1 MATALQFRRGTT
13 AELSSQTGLVGELF
27 VDTTKDTVVVMDGSV
42 AGGYPLATES
52 GLTSGL
58 AAKQAT
64 LVSGTNIK
72 TINGTSLLGSGDIT
86 LSYATESYVST
97 AISNLVDT
105 APSTLDTLNEL
116 AAALGDDANFAS
128 TVTASIGTKLN
139 TSDFTTTANTW
150 LGTKSTSDLTEG
162 TNLYYTDAR
171 VGSYISSNNISIK
184 TATEAVNLKTNP
196 TGTVT
201 HDCSTGAIWYYYQ
214 PSGNVT
220 ANFTNIP
227 SHTDKTFV
235 ATMIIQQGATA
246 YIPTAV
252 EINGT
257 SASISWSGGS
267 VPSGTA
273 NKTNVVSFSIFS
285 ITSIA
290 GGPVV
295 LGELSTYG

>member
-27 VDTTKDTVVVMDGSV
+27 VDTTKDTVVVMDGYA
-42 AGGYPLATES
+42 AGGYPLARES
-52 GLTSGL
+52 ALTSGL

-86 LSYATESYVST
+86 
-97 AISNLVDT
+97 ISGGSSLTDT
-105 APSTLDTLNEL
+105 D
-116 AAALGDDANFAS
+116 
-128 TVTASIGTKLN
+128 
-139 TSDFTTTANTW
+139 
-150 LGTKSTSDLTEG
+150 DLTEG
-162 TNLYYTDAR
+162 STNLYYTDAR
-171 VGSYISSNNISIK
+171 VGSYISSNNILIK
-184 TATEAVNLKTNP
+184 TATEVVNVKINP
-196 TGTVT
+196 TGTVA
-201 HDCSTGAIWYYYQ
+201 HDCSTGAIWFYYQ

-227 SHTDKTFV
+227 SHVDKIFV

-252 EINGT
+252 QINGS
-257 SASISWSGGS
+257 SASINWSGGS
-267 VPSGTA
+267 APSGTA
-273 NKTNVVSFSIFS
+273 NKINVVSFSIFS
-285 ITSIA
+285 ITDMA